1 MRHSAKEEAIILH
14 DAGISQNTL
23 SPSIMEDLQDAH
35 LDLDLDYEKMTV
47 KSVRKRSYHTW
58 DHVLD
63 VLSALNDAHAD
74 GVISDRE
81 QPIVTMAA
89 LFHDSYYR
97 PGAPEGDNENNS
109 IEYMKKMLGKPRG
122 TLTRVINLIG
132 ATALHGKLERPLDS
146 LTSLFMDADLAGLG
160 CPWARFVVQND
171 EVDEELMY
179 VPNRA
184 RGAVKAGRIKFLEG
198 MLNKQTVY
206 LSNYFGRRY
215 EWQARYNMQRLL
227 LLVSEE

>member
-1 MRHSAKEEAIILH
+1 MRHGPEEESEILH
-14 DAGISQNTL
+14 DAGINVSTM
-23 SPSIMEDLQDAH
+23 SPAVMEALQDAH

-47 KSVRKRSYHTW
+47 KSVKRSYHTW

-81 QPIVTMAA
+81 RPIVTMAA

-97 PGAPEGDNENNS
+97 PGAAEGDNERASVERMKS
-109 IEYMKKMLGKPRG
+109 ILGKPKDG
-122 TLTRVINLIG
+122 IEQVAHLIDC
-132 ATALHGKLERPLDS
+132 TAFHGKLERPVDT
-146 LTSLFMDADLAGLG
+146 LTALFMDADLAGLG

-179 VPNRA
+179 VPDRA
-184 RGAVKAGRIKFLEG
+184 RGAVKVGRIKFLEG
-198 MLNKQTVY
+198 MLGKQTIY

-227 LLVSEE
+227 QLVRSEE